1 MVVESFPVLPVI
13 SLLPGDS
20 AVTTIRR
27 DHDRKE
33 TAHHTQKPPPG
44 GLALTCEQA
53 VYHSWSA
60 LILPAYSGLS
70 LVLATG
76 WQQLAWIGGS
86 LGAVRLNPEYGPL
99 I

>member
-53 VYHSWSA
+53 VY
-60 LILPAYSGLS
+60 
-70 LVLATG
+70 
-76 WQQLAWIGGS
+76 QQL
-86 LGAVRLNPEYGPL
+86 VGPDIACL
-99 I
+99 FRP